1 MSSHTQRPLLRVDGG
16 SLEHSSLPPRAQ
28 SMEPSHNSNGAHCP
42 ATEMGVVAV

>member
-1 MSSHTQRPLLRVDGG
+1 MKPRCDNNKPFIG